1 VPIVGVEPSCIA
13 TIKDDSAKLIA
24 DEASARV
31 ADRVQTLAQY
41 LLSIGAELPDLSG
54 VEALVQPHCHQSSIF
69 GNAADKELL
78 ARAGVTSQFL
88 GGCCGLAGN
97 FGVEQG
103 HYETSVAVAEVALL
117 PALRKQAAARTR
129 SEQARSQTAEAGA
142 DESRL
147 QVVLADGYSCRT
159 QITDLSD
166 AESVSLA
173 ELLAWGWGLDP
184 RR

>member
-1 VPIVGVEPSCIA
+1 
-13 TIKDDSAKLIA
+13 
-24 DEASARV
+24 
-31 ADRVQTLAQY
+31 
-41 LLSIGAELPDLSG
+41 
-54 VEALVQPHCHQSSIF
+54 
-69 GNAADKELL
+69 
-78 ARAGVTSQFL
+78 
-88 GGCCGLAGN
+88 
-97 FGVEQG
+97 
-103 HYETSVAVAEVALL
+103 VALL